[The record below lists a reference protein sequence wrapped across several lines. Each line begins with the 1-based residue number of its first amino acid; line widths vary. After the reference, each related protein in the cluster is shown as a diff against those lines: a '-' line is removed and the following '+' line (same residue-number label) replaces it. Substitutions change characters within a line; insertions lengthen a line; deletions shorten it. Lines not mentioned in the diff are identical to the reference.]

1 MALETFE
8 IEATAAQRG
17 TVIWLHGLGASN
29 HDFDPIIPELAAPH
43 LRFVFPAAPL
53 RSVTIN
59 QGMRMPAWYDILSFD
74 DPPLREE
81 EPHVR
86 EMASELVALVDR
98 ERARGVRAEQIVLAG
113 FSQCGALALH
123 VGLRAERPLAG
134 VMVLSGYLLI
144 PDRLEDERQ
153 PGGRQ
158 TPFLFCHGR
167 YDPVVPLRL
176 GQASFARVTR
186 AGYNAEWSEY
196 DMQHSLCLEEVRRIR
211 SWLEQRFPSQG

>member
-1 MALETFE
+1 
-8 IEATAAQRG
+8 
-17 TVIWLHGLGASN
+17 
-29 HDFDPIIPELAAPH
+29 
-43 LRFVFPAAPL
+43 
-53 RSVTIN
+53 
-59 QGMRMPAWYDILSFD
+59 
-74 DPPLREE
+74 
-81 EPHVR
+81 
-86 EMASELVALVDR
+86 
-98 ERARGVRAEQIVLAG
+98 
-113 FSQCGALALH
+113 
-123 VGLRAERPLAG
+123 LRAERPLAG

-144 PDRLEDERQ
+144 PDRLEEERQ

-211 SWLEQRFPSQG
+211 SWLEQRFPSQR

>member
-8 IEATAAQRG
+8 IEATAKQRG

-81 EPHVR
+81 ESPVR
-86 EMASELVALVDR
+86 AMASELVARVER
-98 ERARGVRAEQIVLAG
+98 ERARGVAAEQIVLAG
-113 FSQCGALALH
+113 FSQGGAMALH
-123 VGLRAERPLAG
+123 VGLRTERRLAG

-144 PDRLEDERQ
+144 PDRLEEERQ

-186 AGYNAEWSEY
+186 AGYTAEWSEY

-211 SWLEQRFPSQG
+211 SWLEQRFPPQP